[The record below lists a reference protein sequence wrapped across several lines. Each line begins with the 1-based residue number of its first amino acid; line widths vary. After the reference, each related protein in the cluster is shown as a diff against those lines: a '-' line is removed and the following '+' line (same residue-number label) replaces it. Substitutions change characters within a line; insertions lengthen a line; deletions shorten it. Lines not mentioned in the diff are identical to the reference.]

1 MLNKSQNCE
10 AGWFWFPRWTV
21 VCKKKIW
28 VLKWNQ
34 AKHAYSLLCRS
45 SHTSMCNNDIVSWMI
60 MLHWV
65 ISSLPN
71 TELLSFTLILMLGDK
86 RCYDY
91 TYFSRVFMHDR
102 DCKCWKFR
110 LWNRGS
116 PKLAKVW
123 TLNSVLHSD
132 LPYPCEWRNPSWIRS
147 VGLHKCQV
155 IGWACWTT
163 ETVTVRQLCSFNLEL
178 CDRNELLYWTKKK
191 KLNQVAICYCLC
203 HFSWFRPS

>member
-21 VCKKKIW
+21 VCKKKVR

-34 AKHAYSLLCRS
+34 AKHAYSLLCS

-91 TYFSRVFMHDR
+91 TYFLECLCMTEIVNVENLGYGTGDR
-102 DCKCWKFR
+102 QNLPKFE
-110 LWNRGS
+110 L
-116 PKLAKVW
+116 W
-123 TLNSVLHSD
+123 TLDFTLTCLIHANGETPVGSGRWGYTSV
-132 LPYPCEWRNPSWIRS
+132 
-147 VGLHKCQV
+147 K
-155 IGWACWTT
+155 
-163 ETVTVRQLCSFNLEL
+163 
-178 CDRNELLYWTKKK
+178 LLGGPVEP
-191 KLNQVAICYCLC
+191 Q
-203 HFSWFRPS
+203 RR